1 MKNIKKL
8 LFVLLLVSALCNVAF
23 SQADNYINQYDP
35 YVIVMKKLTF
45 YYPKDDDPLS
55 AISNFVVIVSGT
67 VGSQKDAFVRFITA
81 DKIAFESSKEYQ
93 EGYMQEISVMDSRGI
108 LIPPIKDLG
117 GSNFLELNVKGY
129 ADLSDI
135 DYAKLKKLSDL
146 GVIAINASII
156 NPFSGFYGFYGSKNE
171 VFKPTDEIWAEA
183 QVFLAGM
190 GTRQKTECYGVNY
203 IIPYV
208 TTVTNIRSG
217 DNFVPGDKVIEDK
230 KYNTMAIVGFKL
242 VNNELLVFAQD
253 YYKKLLDRFLKLAGN
268 SIYNDDLP
276 GIMEELTDFKAVG
289 FKDKN
294 DIYVSPEAKKQL
306 LYILDLLLLAQPI
319 KADTVGNTS
328 GRIPLEGE
336 LVLDYFR
343 ANVTGDKTRANR
355 YIYEDFISN
364 DMNRMKLQR
373 ELELVRNYYNLK

>member
-35 YVIVMKKLTF
+35 YVIVLKKLTF

-93 EGYMQEISVMDSRGI
+93 DGYMQEISIMDSRGI

-117 GSNFLELNVKGY
+117 GSNFLELSVKGY

-135 DYAKLKKLSDL
+135 DYAKLRKL
-146 GVIAINASII
+146 
-156 NPFSGFYGFYGSKNE
+156 FYGSKNE

-306 LYILDLLLLAQPI
+306 MYVLDLLLLAQPI